1 MWIITKYSGAIN
13 TEFVT
18 RIKEDDHGTIVYY
31 GNLAYLVSEKHIM
44 DDLIT
49 ALRQGRLF
57 LEVE

>member
-1 MWIITKYSGAIN
+1 MWIITKHSGAIN
-13 TEFVT
+13 TQFVT
-18 RIKEDDHGTIVYY
+18 RIKEDNYGTMAYC

-44 DDLIT
+44 DELLT

>member
-1 MWIITKYSGAIN
+1 MWIITKHSGAIN

-18 RIKEDDHGTIVYY
+18 RIKEDSYGTMAYY
-31 GNLAYLVSEKHIM
+31 GNLAYLVSEKHIL
-44 DDLIT
+44 DELIT